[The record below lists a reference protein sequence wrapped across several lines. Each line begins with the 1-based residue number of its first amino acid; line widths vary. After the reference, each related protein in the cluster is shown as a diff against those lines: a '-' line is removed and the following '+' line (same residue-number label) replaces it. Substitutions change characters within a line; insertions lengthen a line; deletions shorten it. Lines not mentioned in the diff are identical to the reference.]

1 MAKKITLEEYQK
13 RFNLTVAKPES
24 PILDTPTVADTAKAP
39 VANRTIGLEEYKK
52 RLGRKGRTVEED
64 EEDYYPFDK
73 SDTLKKDDLKKG
85 RAAKDI
91 RNHMKDRFGVDYNEG
106 EGKSDSEVVE
116 EFVDSMRWMNS
127 NTVSVAGAVR
137 FITDADEETKARAGK
152 AYELYDQLGNVFVN
166 DGVAGAVDGIK
177 DYLFASAADP
187 TNYLGLLT
195 GGVAKASGV
204 GLTQA
209 GRMAVKR
216 AAVEAGKKATATG
229 VTKEGAKKAATDM
242 YKSASK
248 RMATEGVT
256 RAESKALRRAAAKKE
271 YDIFMENA
279 KRKARRDSV
288 KLASVKDGKKI
299 LAATTAADAMFA
311 VVHDYQLQS
320 TLMEAG
326 AQEEYSVLQT
336 GFSSLFG
343 SVAGLTQLGFGKL
356 AGGSGLS
363 DAVIDLKIGG
373 KRTEEA
379 KKLDIQ
385 AKTMGAKSK
394 PINIEMD
401 EKVAK
406 EAADEILKYS
416 SLWRNRVEQG
426 ISQFDDVPTSV
437 SFLRGVMLGDD
448 GKGGLAKLFKDQ
460 GVPLPKD
467 VPVSAVMTD
476 VVSKLPQETLE
487 AINANLKVSGI
498 TLGQTT
504 EMAQNLQSLLAVEVS
519 KGGKVL
525 NVMSQVSKVLDG
537 GILYGHEIIDGQM
550 KAIKNLEVEAAAAK
564 RAKYGQYGQNVWRRL
579 LVSSPATTAVN
590 VMGFGQFA
598 VGQSLA
604 DIFSGTTNTLWGLAQ
619 GGTMTKG
626 GRESLR
632 IGKVYRQMQTQKIRN
647 LMDPYTTHDAYMAFL
662 AQNKDV
668 RKIMFESFTGG
679 VARSGERHG
688 INPNA
693 KWFQRTETTVDAMNR
708 LTGVKIQDTF
718 TKSQMFIGEM
728 DKHIRLKNPGET
740 LESILK
746 SGKLDAI
753 DNDVI
758 GYSLDTTLKSVFA
771 KDYTTDD
778 QLLASVAKGIEG
790 ISNMPLI
797 GTILPFG
804 RFFNN
809 TLATA
814 YQWSVGGGVQMASA
828 MYKKSIKG
836 VPIPA
841 NTTEAFARI
850 VVGMTALR
858 LAMEYDNDRLE
869 KGLAHDMI
877 DIGGGQ
883 TWKAQNLFP
892 ASLWLAV
899 GRAANLSRK
908 GEMVPNELMVDIGN
922 QLAVGQFA
930 KDIQFGNDMY
940 NVFDTI
946 FNGEEG
952 DGSRQMTFDALY
964 KQGGNILAG
973 VTRPLDAVNKMVGFI
988 NNTDAARDSRLV
1000 EGTDIALLGASKY
1013 IDNIVEIFTD
1023 KLDGITGEELRVAT
1037 RNGSVKNP
1045 NPILQ
1050 ALGVTVLPSRTATEK
1065 AFSMAEMHP
1074 WTAGERSQIAEY
1086 DKVFNSLIQPM
1097 FEDRYAK
1104 LIEQPSFKKGSIADR
1119 RQALKGWKTHLSGE
1133 LRAYLQ
1139 NSTEYGLLA
1148 VQRKA
1153 VGHGSKE
1160 EKNLAMKYMREDLG
1174 YSGEGPRDM
1183 NWEELQTY
1191 LDVIDYFKGQKKV
1204 KTKIK

>member
-1 MAKKITLEEYQK
+1 MAKQITAEDYRKLVG
-13 RFNLTVAKPES
+13 LKPISPEA
-24 PILDTPTVADTAKAP
+24 PILNTPTVSSTAQGTKARRTMSGAD
-39 VANRTIGLEEYKK
+39 YKK
-52 RLGRKGRTVEED
+52 LIGRQGATEAEE

-73 SDTLKKDDLKKG
+73 SDTLKKADLKKG
-85 RAAKDI
+85 RAATDI
-91 RNHMKDRFGVDYNEG
+91 RNHMVDRFGVDYEKDVGN
-106 EGKSDSEVVE
+106 KSDDEVVE
-116 EFVDSMRWMNS
+116 DFVDSMRWMNS
-127 NTVSVAGAVR
+127 NAVSVAGAVR
-137 FITDADEETKARAGK
+137 FITDAGEEEKTRAGK
-152 AYELYDQLGNVFVN
+152 AYDLYDQLGNVFVN

-177 DYLFASAADP
+177 DYLFSSAADP

-195 GGVAKASGV
+195 GGVAKAAGV
-204 GLTQA
+204 GITQA

-216 AAVEAGKKATATG
+216 AAVEAGKRATASG
-229 VTKEGAKKAATDM
+229 ATKAGAKKSAVNT
-242 YKSASK
+242 YKSASV
-248 RMATEGVT
+248 RMASEGVLKS
-256 RAESKALRRAAAKKE
+256 ESKALRRAAAKKE
-271 YDIFMENA
+271 YDIFLENA

-311 VVHDYQLQS
+311 VLHDYQLQS

-326 AQEEYSVLQT
+326 SQEEYSAIQT
-336 GFSSLFG
+336 GFSSLLG
-343 SVAGLTQLGFGKL
+343 GIGGLAQLGFGKFS
-356 AGGSGLS
+356 GGSGLS
-363 DAVIDLKIGG
+363 DAAIDLRIGG
-373 KRTEEA
+373 KRTEET
-379 KKLDIQ
+379 KKLKIQ
-385 AKTMGAKSK
+385 AKDMGAKSK
-394 PINIEMD
+394 VMSLEVNEEARKAI
-401 EKVAK
+401 
-406 EAADEILKYS
+406 AADVLKYS
-416 SLWRNRVEQG
+416 NLWRNRVEQG
-426 ISQFDDVPTSV
+426 TSQFDDVPTSV
-437 SFLRGVMLGDD
+437 SFLKGVMLGDD
-448 GKGGLAKLFKDQ
+448 GKGGLAKIFKDQ
-460 GVPLPKD
+460 GIPLPKD

-476 VVSKLPQETLE
+476 VVSKLPKETLE

-504 EMAQNLQSLLAVEVS
+504 EVAQNLQSLLAVEVS

-537 GILYGHEIIDGQM
+537 AMLYGHEIIDGQVN
-550 KAIKNLEVEAAAAK
+550 ALKNLEKEAALAK

-604 DIFSGTTNTLWGLAQ
+604 DVFSGTTSTLWGLAQ

-626 GRESLR
+626 GREALR
-632 IGKVYRQMQTQKIRN
+632 VGKVYRQMQTQKIRN
-647 LMDPYTTHDAYMAFL
+647 LLDPYTTHDTYMAFL
-662 AQNKDV
+662 DQNKDV
-668 RKIMFESFTGG
+668 RKVMFESFTGG
-679 VARSGERHG
+679 IARSGDRHG
-688 INPNA
+688 IDPNA

-718 TKSQMFIGEM
+718 TKSQMFISEM

-746 SGKLDAI
+746 SGNLEAI

-828 MYKKSIKG
+828 MYKRSIKG
-836 VPIPA
+836 VPVPA
-841 NTTEAFARI
+841 NAKEAFARSL
-850 VVGMTALR
+850 VGMTALR
-858 LAMEYDNDRLE
+858 LAMEYDEERLDDN
-869 KGLAHDMI
+869 LAYDQI

-883 TWKAQNLFP
+883 VMKAQNLFP
-892 ASLWLAV
+892 ASLWLAI
-899 GRAANLSRK
+899 GRAGNLSRK
-908 GEMVPNELMVDIGN
+908 GELVPKELMVDIGN

-940 NVFDTI
+940 NVFDTLL
-946 FNGEEG
+946 NTGAE
-952 DGSRQMTFDALY
+952 GSRQASFEALY

-973 VTRPLDAVNKMVGFI
+973 FTRPLDAVNKMVGFI
-988 NNTDAARDSRLV
+988 NNSDAARDTRQV
-1000 EGTDIALLGASKY
+1000 EGIDTATLGATKY
-1013 IDNIVEIFTD
+1013 VDNIIEIFTD
-1023 KLDGITGEELRVAT
+1023 KLDGVTGEELRVAT
-1037 RNGSVKNP
+1037 RNGSIKNP

-1050 ALGVTVLPSRTATEK
+1050 AMGVTILPARTATEK
-1065 AFSMAEMHP
+1065 AYSMAEAHP

-1086 DKVFNSLIQPM
+1086 DAVFNELVAPM
-1097 FEDRYAK
+1097 FEDRYRK
-1104 LIEQPSFKKGSIADR
+1104 LIAQPKFKEGSIAER
-1119 RQALKGWKTHLSGE
+1119 RKYLKAWKSEISGE
-1133 LRAYLQ
+1133 LRSYLRG
-1139 NSTEYGLLA
+1139 SGEFGLVAL
-1148 VQRKA
+1148 QRKA
-1153 VGHGSKE
+1153 VATGSKE
-1160 EKNLAMKYMREDLG
+1160 DKHETMKYMREELG

-1183 NWEELQTY
+1183 NWEELQLY
-1191 LDVIDYFKGQKKV
+1191 LDVIDYFEAQSKIGKV
-1204 KTKIK
+1204 SK